1 MDQVF
6 YSRKWSPG
14 KKKWQNAFV
23 GFGINKSY
31 NPHFLFTVYAY
42 QKITA
47 NVSVR
52 SRLLSTEKS
61 QFTVLHFSAHRV
73 QLSYSVNS
81 FSLSVPS
88 VFLSFVPHCRIQS
101 CDSRWKAIQNKR
113 LMLQ

>member
-81 FSLSVPS
+81 FSLSPYL
-88 VFLSFVPHCRIQS
+88 LSFCPLFHTVGYSHVIADGKQF
-101 CDSRWKAIQNKR
+101 KINV
-113 LMLQ
+113 